1 MATRRA
7 STLKRLTT
15 DEVQKNLSATVNSVA
30 RGGRWVVLQDKGK
43 DKAALISLK
52 DLALLMEDIE
62 DILDIKDADATLKE
76 RGSIPWKEVKAKLG
90 L

>member
-1 MATRRA
+1 MATKKA
-7 STLKRLTT
+7 STLKRVTT
-15 DEVQKNLSATVNSVA
+15 DEAQKNLSATVNSVA

-62 DILDIKDADATLKE
+62 DALDVKEAEATLKE
-76 RGSIPWKEVKAKLG
+76 TGSMPWKEVKAKLG

>member
-1 MATRRA
+1 MAARKA

-15 DEVQKNLSATVNSVA
+15 DEAQKNLSATVNSVA

-43 DKAALISLK
+43 DKAALISIK
-52 DLALLMEDIE
+52 DLTLLMEDIE
-62 DILDIKDADATLKE
+62 DMEDIIEARKALKE
-76 RGSIPWKEVKAKLG
+76 PGTISLEQLKAKLG